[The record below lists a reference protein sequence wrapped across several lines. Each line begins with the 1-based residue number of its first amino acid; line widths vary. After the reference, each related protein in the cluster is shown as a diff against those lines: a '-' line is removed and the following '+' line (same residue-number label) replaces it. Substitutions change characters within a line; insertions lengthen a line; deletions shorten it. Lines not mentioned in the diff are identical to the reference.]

1 MWKGKKQMTT
11 KEALERL
18 KQPFNYPPDTD
29 SYFDAKEVAMKSL
42 EKDLSII
49 KELENLKEEID
60 NHLCI
65 ACVIEDLGKEKYKKL
80 SSVIAAVIDEHISEI
95 KGDLE

>member
-1 MWKGKKQMTT
+1 MTT

-18 KQPFNYPPDTD
+18 RQPFNATPDTD

-49 KELENLKEEID
+49 KELEKIKDEI
-60 NHLCI
+60 
-65 ACVIEDLGKEKYKKL
+65 KKL
-80 SSVIAAVIDEHISEI
+80 TDINPDYPMDRTIHISRNEVLEI
-95 KGDLE
+95 IDKHIEEQENRNEN